1 MAGWCGARTTSTREP
16 LLDMPAGACHASP
29 GRPVLP
35 PLEPEAARFSEI
47 GAICRL
53 APRLLCEQRR
63 TSGAVGGAKSRLTP
77 HIRLESC
84 SPGSVL
90 QPQTRTLDVIR
101 SPAPSRAR
109 SAREQNRPDLA
120 VFEHRVA
127 FSGSGGRGWCGAR
140 TTSTREP
147 LLDMPAGACHASPG
161 RPVLP
166 PLEPEAARFS
176 EIGAICRLAPRLL
189 CEQRR
194 TSGAV
199 GGAKSRLTPHIRL
212 ESCSPGSVLQ
222 PQTRTLDVIRS
233 PAPSRARR
241 LLGIAR
247 RLAPAVCCTS
257 QGALRAPWRAQNR
270 V

>member
-1 MAGWCGARTTSTREP
+1 MEGAE
-16 LLDMPAGACHASP
+16 
-29 GRPVLP
+29 
-35 PLEPEAARFSEI
+35 
-47 GAICRL
+47 
-53 APRLLCEQRR
+53 
-63 TSGAVGGAKSRLTP
+63 SRLTP
-77 HIRLESC
+77 HTRLESC

-199 GGAKSRLTPHIRL
+199 GGAESRRVRSRLTPHIRL
-212 ESCSPGSVLQ
+212 ESCSPESVLQ

-233 PAPSRARR
+233 PAPSTARR

-247 RLAPAVCCTS
+247 RLAPVCCTS
-257 QGALRAPWRAQNR
+257 QGALRAPWRARNR

>member
-1 MAGWCGARTTSTREP
+1 MTPSVAAVAGWCGARTTSTREL
-16 LLDMPAGACHASP
+16 LLDMPGGACHALP

-90 QPQTRTLDVIR
+90 QPQTRTFDVIR

-109 SAREQNRPDLA
+109 SARAQNRPDLA
-120 VFEHRVA
+120 DFEH
-127 FSGSGGRGWCGAR
+127 
-140 TTSTREP
+140 
-147 LLDMPAGACHASPG
+147 
-161 RPVLP
+161 
-166 PLEPEAARFS
+166 
-176 EIGAICRLAPRLL
+176 
-189 CEQRR
+189 
-194 TSGAV
+194 V
-199 GGAKSRLTPHIRL
+199 G
-212 ESCSPGSVLQ
+212 
-222 PQTRTLDVIRS
+222 
-233 PAPSRARR
+233 
-241 LLGIAR
+241 
-247 RLAPAVCCTS
+247 CTS
-257 QGALRAPWRAQNR
+257 QGARRAPWRAQNR

>member
-1 MAGWCGARTTSTREP
+1 MAGWCGARTTSTREL

-63 TSGAVGGAKSRLTP
+63 TPGAVGGAKSRLTP

-109 SAREQNRPDLA
+109 SARAQNRPDLA

-127 FSGSGGRGWCGAR
+127 FGGSGGRVVWRENNLNPRALTWYASRGMSCLTRKAAAYTRQPDYDKLSHSSRAHSHSLLGA
-140 TTSTREP
+140 SA
-147 LLDMPAGACHASPG
+147 PAIPAT
-161 RPVLP
+161 
-166 PLEPEAARFS
+166 
-176 EIGAICRLAPRLL
+176 LAPSDSAALFCPIPWQLRLWGRL
-189 CEQRR
+189 
-194 TSGAV
+194 SLG
-199 GGAKSRLTPHIRL
+199 SRLTGPLWGLGVGRGLGGRL
-212 ESCSPGSVLQ
+212 GGV
-222 PQTRTLDVIRS
+222 
-233 PAPSRARR
+233 
-241 LLGIAR
+241 
-247 RLAPAVCCTS
+247 
-257 QGALRAPWRAQNR
+257 
-270 V
+270 